1 MEILEL
7 MKQRHSVRK
16 YQDKEIEIETKN
28 KLNEYVEKINKES
41 GLNVQV
47 FYNEPNAFKN
57 PNVTYGW
64 FVNANN
70 YIALIGTDDETA
82 GYYGEKIVLKAQEL
96 GLNTC
101 WVVLTYDKG
110 EVKFNKNKDEKL
122 ICVITVGY
130 GIHNGRERNSKDVK
144 DVLVMKDDK
153 EPELL
158 SQITEACLLAPTARN
173 LQRFNI
179 VCNNGDADIEISE
192 MGEYVNIDLGIVK
205 CHKDLITNKT
215 ELD

>member
-1 MEILEL
+1 MQILEL

-16 YQDKEIEIETKN
+16 YQDKQIEKEIQD
-28 KLNEYVEKINKES
+28 KLNAYILKCNQES
-41 GLNVQV
+41 GLNIQA

-70 YIALIGTDDETA
+70 YIALIGKDEETA

-101 WVVLTYDKG
+101 WVVLTYDK
-110 EVKFNKNKDEKL
+110 EKVQFNKNSDEKL

-130 GIHNGRERNSKDVK
+130 GVYPGRERPSKTID
-144 DVLVMKDDK
+144 DVLIVEDEKLDN
-153 EPELL
+153 LN
-158 SQITEACLLAPTARN
+158 QIVEACLLAPTARN
-173 LQRFNI
+173 LQRFKVVCKNNNI
-179 VCNNGDADIEISE
+179 DILSDG
-192 MGEYVNIDLGIVK
+192 GEYADIDLGIVK
-205 CHKDLITNKT
+205 CHCDLIMGKT
-215 ELD
+215 TL